1 MDQAT
6 LRQLL
11 VTKTSEWSAETDQSK
26 KDAILTEVTTLKNA
40 LSVVVKED
48 ERVKAETTLNLN
60 ETKTKT
66 QEKQIVHREIM
77 SSLDSVPMFNP
88 GHDVHL
94 HVSRLA
100 NLFEVLVKGRD
111 DSDNLEQTFIRN
123 AKKRMHD
130 SYLTQMINSGK
141 TISTFDE
148 FKTYMVDVHE
158 SKQSHFQKL
167 NQLWQMVPREKETFT
182 DLASRLENLA
192 HEVRLSILAKWKKN
206 NTTHT
211 DIPSKNLF
219 DLVIGQI
226 LLTHIQSSKHC
237 DVYRYIASEL
247 DTAWTA
253 KEIANRAMTI
263 SDRIKSESVNA
274 GSFLIESNT
283 EPSNKPNRPSDGGDD
298 GDKKKLKRKDDK
310 KKSKKVTPNKNQDCF
325 YYLDGNCKKG
335 DQCGWRHDPAKFGI
349 GRPREKPASLV
360 TLPNFSSFQH

>member
-6 LRQLL
+6 LRTLL
-11 VTKTSEWSAETDQSK
+11 VQKTSEWSAEADQGK
-26 KDAILTEVTTLKNA
+26 KDGIMTEISTIKNA
-40 LSVVVKED
+40 LSLVVKED
-48 ERVKAETTLNLN
+48 EKVKAETTLSLN
-60 ETKTKT
+60 ETKLKT

-77 SSLDSVPMFNP
+77 QSLDSVPMFNP

-100 NLFEVLVKGRD
+100 NLFEVLVKGRE
-111 DSDNLEQTFIRN
+111 DSDKLEETFIRN

-141 TISTFDE
+141 TIESFEE

-206 NTTHT
+206 NTNDT

-226 LLTHIQSSKHC
+226 LLTHIQSSRHS

-263 SDRIKSESVNA
+263 SDRIKSESASA
-274 GSFLIESNT
+274 GSFLVESNAVQP
-283 EPSNKPNRPSDGGDD
+283 PSGGDN
-298 GDKKKLKRKDDK
+298 GEKKKSKRKDDK
-310 KKSKKVTPNKNQDCF
+310 KKSKKIAPNKSQDCF

-349 GRPREKPASLV
+349 GRPREKPTSLV